1 MVLKFL
7 VLLSSLLLAA
17 VQVSAGPFCLEE
29 FGRPTPSNCGK
40 AIDSMLRSVAD
51 SRLPRDAEYNFRVPA
66 TQADATAWASLLNTR
81 FQLFA
86 RRRDYWLPLVWAH
99 DDCALVLAVERIHAV
114 ALGTWNGIAELAT
127 RINNTCADNRSG
139 PGYGGEDYDTIASN
153 PSQPSVSNV
162 LVQLRAIVPPNSQV
176 NPARLSSYYTTHETL
191 RDFIR
196 DVADGNPWLSSYADT
211 GSVHLSPSAGAGDL
225 ERIRTV
231 SDGVR
236 ICNVKE
242 QCKSGFSCFA
252 KQIGNSVLVYGT
264 TLISSIGTCASD
276 T

>member
-1 MVLKFL
+1 MFSKLHVLFC
-7 VLLSSLLLAA
+7 SLLLVE
-17 VQVSAGPFCLEE
+17 VQVLAGPFCLEE

-40 AIDSMLRSVAD
+40 AIESMLRSVSD
-51 SRLPRDAEYNFRVPA
+51 SQLPRDAEYNFRVPA

-81 FQLFA
+81 FQLVA

-99 DDCALVLAVERIHAV
+99 DDCALVLAVERIDAV
-114 ALGTWNGIAELAT
+114 AHGTWIGIAELAA

-162 LVQLRAIVPPNSQV
+162 LVQLRAIAPPNSQV

-191 RDFIR
+191 RDFVR
-196 DVADGNPWLSSYADT
+196 DVADDNPWLSRYADT
-211 GSVHLSPSAGAGDL
+211 GSVRLSPSAGGGDL
-225 ERIRTV
+225 ERIWTV
-231 SDGVR
+231 SDGAQ
-236 ICNVKE
+236 ICNVEE

-252 KQIGNSVLVYGT
+252 KQISNSVLVYGT
-264 TLISSIGTCASD
+264 TMISSIGTCASD